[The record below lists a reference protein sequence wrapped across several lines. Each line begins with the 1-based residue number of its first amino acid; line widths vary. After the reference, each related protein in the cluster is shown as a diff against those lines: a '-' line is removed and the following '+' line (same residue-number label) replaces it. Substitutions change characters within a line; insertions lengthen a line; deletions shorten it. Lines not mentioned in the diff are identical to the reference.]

1 MNDPHNAVDLGRYNT
16 KEKIA
21 RESAYMA
28 SGKSACILVGR
39 QNDISEPAS
48 LTDFII
54 KKVIDKGS
62 FGKVFLVQNSKTD
75 KVYAMKR
82 LNKDIVLQKN

>member
-1 MNDPHNAVDLGRYNT
+1 VIVTDPQNLVDLGRYNT

-28 SGKSACILVGR
+28 SGKAACILVGR
-39 QNDISEPAS
+39 LNNTNGPVS

-62 FGKVFLVQNSKTD
+62 FGKVFLVQNQKTE

-82 LNKDIVLQKN
+82 LNKDIVL

>member
-1 MNDPHNAVDLGRYNT
+1 MNDPHVAVDLGRYNT

-28 SGKSACILVGR
+28 SGKAACVLVGR
-39 QNDISEPAS
+39 TNDISEPVS

-62 FGKVFLVQNSKTD
+62 FGKVFLVQNQITGKI
-75 KVYAMKR
+75 YAMKR

>member
-1 MNDPHNAVDLGRYNT
+1 MVEDDWIIVNDPHVATNLNRYNT

-28 SGKSACILVGR
+28 SGKSNCILVGR
-39 QNDISEPAS
+39 QTDISEPVS
-48 LTDFII
+48 LTDFVI

-62 FGKVFLVQNSKTD
+62 FGKVFLV
-75 KVYAMKR
+75 
-82 LNKDIVLQKN
+82 